1 MFPPPVLAEMPAV
14 SVSVKDRLSG
24 LPQPFSF
31 LAVRPGELVP
41 EQKELSEAQSLGS
54 SGLGDSSDYSS
65 KPTNGIN
72 SRRF

>member
-1 MFPPPVLAEMPAV
+1 MFPPPVLAEVPAV
-14 SVSVKDRLSG
+14 SVSVQDRLSG

-54 SGLGDSSDYSS
+54 SGLWDTSDYSS

>member
-1 MFPPPVLAEMPAV
+1 MFPPPVLAEVPAI
-14 SVSVKDRLSG
+14 SVAVQDRLSG

-31 LAVRPGELVP
+31 LAVHPGELVP
-41 EQKELSEAQSLGS
+41 EQKRLSEPQSLGS

-65 KPTNGIN
+65 KPTNGID

>member
-1 MFPPPVLAEMPAV
+1 MFPPPVLAEVPAI
-14 SVSVKDRLSG
+14 SVAVQDRLSG

-31 LAVRPGELVP
+31 LAVHPGELVP

-54 SGLGDSSDYSS
+54 SGPGDTSDYSN
-65 KPTNGIN
+65 KPANGIN